1 VSLGSLL
8 LNLRLT
14 YGEGLRVHRYR
25 DRLRPRILE
34 TAPIDEIGRDPAA
47 EIHVLT
53 READWLN
60 LVWTLKSF
68 YLVTGRRYALCVH
81 DDGTM
86 SAEATQ
92 QLRQHFPGMRLIETA
107 KSDDEVA
114 GVLEAYPLCQ
124 VFRRQF
130 KLARKVFDFIHYL
143 ENDRMLLIDSDVL
156 FFKPPEVLLRRIE
169 DPAYAC
175 NSLNRDISTSYTVD
189 ASTVRDYLKIEMEE
203 RVNSGLGLIHR
214 DSMPFARIEE
224 LLTIPG
230 VIGHYWRIEQTL
242 YALCGMLHG
251 YEALPPEYD
260 VYRGAGLGDRASRH
274 YVGEIRRLFY
284 EEGIARL
291 LDDGSITF
299 PG

>member
-1 VSLGSLL
+1 MSLGSFLL
-8 LNLRLT
+8 KLRMT
-14 YGEGLRVHRYR
+14 YGDGLRVHRFR

-34 TAPIDEIGRDPAA
+34 TAPIDGIGRDTAA

-53 READWLN
+53 REDDWLN

-68 YLVTGRRYALCVH
+68 YLVTGRRYPLCVH

-86 SAEATQ
+86 SAEATE
-92 QLRQHFPGMRLIETA
+92 QLHAHFPGMRLIGTA
-107 KSDDEVA
+107 KSDEEVVA
-114 GVLEAYPLCQ
+114 VLEDYPLCQ

-143 ENDRMLLIDSDVL
+143 DHERMLLIDSDVL
-156 FFKPPEVLLRRIE
+156 FFKPPEVLLERIE
-169 DPAYAC
+169 NPDYRF
-175 NSLNRDISTSYTVD
+175 NSLNRDISTSYTVE
-189 ASTVRDYLKIEMEE
+189 AETVRAYLKIEMEE

-214 DSMPFARIEE
+214 DSMPFARIED
-224 LLTIPG
+224 LLTVPG
-230 VIGHYWRIEQTL
+230 VIGHYWRIEQTI

-251 YEALPPEYD
+251 YEALPPDYD

-291 LDDGSITF
+291 LDDGTVALPS
-299 PG
+299 